1 MGSDYK
7 DIGNQFAHYKIN
19 MKIILICVFL
29 LTITCAFTLPSRKL
43 KSVQDLPI
51 QLSGSK
57 GTDNKLVIYLT
68 GDGGWNDFSQ
78 KLTHEFE
85 KEGYGVVSLNSRKYF
100 RNKRTPDFFAQDIE
114 HLATYYM
121 REWNKT
127 SLIVVGYSFGADVAA
142 FLPRRLSTTLLSK
155 MSKIA
160 LLSPS
165 LSTDF
170 VINLSD
176 LIGDSK
182 HKKRKY
188 KLVPEINEST
198 IQIVCIFGMNE
209 DLNLKNIL
217 IKKENLTIYEL
228 PGSHHYKYNT
238 SLLVKMIGL

>member
-1 MGSDYK
+1 
-7 DIGNQFAHYKIN
+7 
-19 MKIILICVFL
+19 MKIILLFVFL
-29 LTITCAFTLPSRKL
+29 LTITYAFSLPARKL
-43 KSVQDLPI
+43 KSVQRLPL
-51 QLSGSK
+51 QLSGSS
-57 GTDNKLVIYLT
+57 GTNNKLVIYLT
-68 GDGGWNDFSQ
+68 GDGGWNNFSQ
-78 KLTHEFE
+78 KLTREFE
-85 KEGYGVVSLNSRKYF
+85 KEGFGIVSLNTRQYF

-127 SLIVVGYSFGADVAA
+127 SLIIVGYSFGADVAA
-142 FLPRRLSTTLLSK
+142 FLPRRLPITLLAK
-155 MSKIA
+155 MNKIA

-182 HKKRKY
+182 HKERKY

-198 IQIVCIFGMNE
+198 LPIVCIFGLKE

-217 IKKENLTIYEL
+217 LKKGNITIHEL

-238 SLLVKMIGL
+238 ALLVQLIGL

>member
-7 DIGNQFAHYKIN
+7 DIGNLFAHYKIN
-19 MKIILICVFL
+19 MKIILFCVFL
-29 LTITCAFTLPSRKL
+29 LTTYAFTLPVRKL
-43 KSVQDLPI
+43 KSVQDLPL
-51 QLSGSK
+51 QLSGTS
-57 GTDNKLVIYLT
+57 GTNNKLVLYLT

-85 KEGYGVVSLNSRKYF
+85 KEGYGVVSLNTRKYF

-114 HLATYYM
+114 HLAQHYM
-121 REWNKT
+121 SEWNKT
-127 SLIVVGYSFGADVAA
+127 SLIIVGYSFGADVTA
-142 FLPRRLSTTLLSK
+142 FLPRRLSTALLSK
-155 MSKIA
+155 MNHIA

-188 KLVPEINEST
+188 KLGPEINESSLP
-198 IQIVCIFGMNE
+198 IVCIFGLKE
-209 DLNLKNIL
+209 DLHLKNIL
-217 IKKENLTIYEL
+217 IKKESLTIHEI
-228 PGSHHYKYNT
+228 PGSHHYKNNT
-238 SLLVKMIGL
+238 ALLVQLIGL